1 MTSTTVV
8 NSSVP
13 GSSVGNITRWTVYSS
28 SGFGSQL
35 EGNYNTAG
43 GGSVSAEY
51 RFDGNISNN
60 LVTSVTTDGKIRY
73 KYLYYVND
81 YDFGVYHMWSGEVY
95 TSHAITIIP

>member
-1 MTSTTVV
+1 MNLSTIRGE
-8 NSSVP
+8 SQSEKP
-13 GSSVGNITRWTVYSS
+13 GLISKQYLSHGRGI
-28 SGFGSQL
+28 
-35 EGNYNTAG
+35 YNTAG

-51 RFDGNISNN
+51 RFDGNITNN

-73 KYLYYVND
+73 EYLYYVND